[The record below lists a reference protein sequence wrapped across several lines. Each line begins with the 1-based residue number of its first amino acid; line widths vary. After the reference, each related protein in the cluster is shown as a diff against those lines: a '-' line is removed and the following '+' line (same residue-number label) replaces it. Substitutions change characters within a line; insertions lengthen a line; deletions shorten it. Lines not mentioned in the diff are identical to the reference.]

1 MKTRLLTESAEDL
14 RLAAD
19 IITAGGL
26 VAFPTE
32 TVYGL
37 GGDALNPSASALI
50 YEAKGRPSDNPL
62 IVHLGHPSEASLLA
76 EALPASFQA
85 LAERFWPGPLT
96 LVVKKKASVPD
107 ATTGGLPTVALRM
120 PDNTAALELIRLART
135 PIAAPSANLS
145 GHPSPTRWEHV
156 RDDLD
161 GRIDAIITGHP
172 SRVGIESTVLDL
184 TGQGPLILRPGL
196 VTPEEIGDTLGFPV
210 TYDPA
215 ILSAPEPGVAPRAP
229 GMKYRHYAPRAEMI
243 LFKGPP
249 EAVARTIEDR
259 RLQAETA
266 GKKVGTLLYGQA
278 EKHLVARDFFSR
290 LRQMDETGAD
300 LILAAAVSE
309 EDSIGFSIMNRMLK
323 AAGYRIE
330 EVSK

>member
-1 MKTRLLTESAEDL
+1 M
-14 RLAAD
+14 
-19 IITAGGL
+19 
-26 VAFPTE
+26 AFPTE

-62 IVHLGHPSEASLLA
+62 IVHLAHPSEASLLA
-76 EALPASFQA
+76 EELPEPFGM

-96 LVVKKKASVPD
+96 LVVKKKAAVPD
-107 ATTGGLPTVALRM
+107 ATTGGLPTVALRI
-120 PDNTAALELIRLART
+120 PDNAAALELIRLAQT

-184 TGQGPLILRPGL
+184 TSQVPLILRPGL
-196 VTPEEIGDTLGFPV
+196 VTPEEIQDALGFPV
-210 TYDPA
+210 AYDPA
-215 ILSAPEPGVAPRAP
+215 ILSAPDPQAVPRAP

-243 LFKGPP
+243 LFKGSSD
-249 EAVARTIEDR
+249 AVARAIEER
-259 RLQAETA
+259 RLQAEAA
-266 GKKVGTLLYGQA
+266 GRAVGTLLYGQA

-290 LRQMDETGAD
+290 LREMDETGAD